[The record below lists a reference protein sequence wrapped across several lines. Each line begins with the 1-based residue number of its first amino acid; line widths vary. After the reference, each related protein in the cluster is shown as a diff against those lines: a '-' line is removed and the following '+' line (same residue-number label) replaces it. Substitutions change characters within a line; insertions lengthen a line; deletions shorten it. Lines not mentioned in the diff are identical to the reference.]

1 MNKYLASGWTKFF
14 QLFVFWPNLDFLYLF
29 LSLQSVLSRNLEI
42 SVIISRA
49 NEIKIN
55 ILLKDL
61 KVEVHFRTLPFSH
74 FYKLSYESL

>member
-1 MNKYLASGWTKFF
+1 MNKYFASGRTKFF
-14 QLFVFWPNLDFLYLF
+14 KLFVFWPNLYFLYLF

-42 SVIISRA
+42 SVIISGE

-61 KVEVHFRTLPFSH
+61 KVKVHFRTLPF
-74 FYKLSYESL
+74 